1 MKITIVADV
10 FGQTNNGTSATITRL
25 IEHMQSRGHEVKVVS
40 TYNGDG
46 ENYYVVPSRNFGPFN
61 NYIEKING
69 VVLGKP
75 IKSTIWE
82 AIKGA
87 DVVHFVL
94 PFKMSKCG
102 IKMCIDHD
110 IPFTSA
116 FHCQPENITS
126 HLCLQKAK
134 FVNYLIY
141 KHFKRDFYK
150 KVPIVHCPSMFVA
163 NKLAQYKYP
172 CKTFV
177 ISNGVRDEFVPTP
190 SEKPNELKDKFCI
203 MMSGRYSNEKR
214 QDLIIKAV
222 GKSKYKDK
230 IQIILAGNGPKKKK
244 YEKMGRKLPNPPI
257 LCFLTKDEL
266 IKTINYCDLYIHASD
281 FEIEGIG
288 CMEAISCG
296 IVPVLSNSKNAALY
310 QFALTDQNLFNA
322 GDVKDL
328 AQKIDYWIEH
338 PQEKKELGEKYVEF
352 MNQFKIENCIDQMEE
367 MFKYAVSERQK

>member
-367 MFKYAVSERQK
+367 MFKYAVSEGQK